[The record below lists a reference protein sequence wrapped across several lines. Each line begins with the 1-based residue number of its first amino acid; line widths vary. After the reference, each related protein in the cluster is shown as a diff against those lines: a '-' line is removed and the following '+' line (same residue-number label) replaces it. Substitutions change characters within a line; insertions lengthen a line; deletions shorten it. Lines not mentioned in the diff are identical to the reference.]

1 MRYALVGYYQGTG
14 YVVGDEFELIFSELQ
29 SASPSAIIELFQ
41 LELNAAQHGADIT
54 YYFHTGTQEGTG
66 APIVFDGESYIPL
79 PVQAEG
85 FAYDGKGSLPRPT
98 LAVSN
103 LFNVISGLIAT
114 LPAGLE
120 GAKVTRI
127 RTLAKFL
134 DAVNFAS
141 GVNATADPSAMFP
154 LEVYFVDRKSAETR
168 SIIEFELASV
178 FDLAGVRSPKRSCLN
193 MCQWVYKSAECGYD
207 PTVGPGK
214 TIDGTN
220 FTRFNINDDPVLSDS
235 EDICGKRLS
244 SCQCRFGENADLPY
258 GGFPSIGSYYS

>member
-79 PVQAEG
+79 PIQAEG

-103 LFNVISGLIAT
+103 LFNVVSGLIAT

-134 DAVNFAS
+134 DAVNFA
-141 GVNATADPSAMFP
+141 ALLLPCRALSARSFT
-154 LEVYFVDRKSAETR
+154 FFAASSFWARCS
-168 SIIEFELASV
+168 SIIWFSN
-178 FDLAGVRSPKRSCLN
+178 SKR
-193 MCQWVYKSAECGYD
+193 
-207 PTVGPGK
+207 
-214 TIDGTN
+214 
-220 FTRFNINDDPVLSDS
+220 
-235 EDICGKRLS
+235 
-244 SCQCRFGENADLPY
+244 
-258 GGFPSIGSYYS
+258 